1 MERRLAVHQKRNLA
15 NSLESESSPMP
26 SNTLSTPRLHSRT
39 GSLITSERY
48 SRSRSSSVERL
59 RTKLRL
65 QSHSNTPIQL
75 EESTGGKRTAKKRL
89 RIEENSTPVEPTVK
103 RVRKPVKPSEVR
115 TKFAYCGLDLSSVA
129 PEHLIG
135 AQDCSVNHVNA
146 SERTTSERSMCKD
159 ENESKSSLLSNE
171 VLSSTLPRKTII
183 GMCMYVYIYMSTPH
197 TCTCT
202 FN

>member
-1 MERRLAVHQKRNLA
+1 
-15 NSLESESSPMP
+15 MP

-65 QSHSNTPIQL
+65 QSHSSTPVQL

-89 RIEENSTPVEPTVK
+89 RIEENNTPVEPTVK

-115 TKFAYCGLDLSSVA
+115 TKFAYCGLDLSSVG

-146 SERTTSERSMCKD
+146 TERSTCK
-159 ENESKSSLLSNE
+159 EESESKSALLSNE
-171 VLSSTLPRKTII
+171 VLSSAVPRKTII
-183 GMCMYVYIYMSTPH
+183 GTYMYI
-197 TCTCT
+197 
-202 FN
+202 